1 MQTEERLYIC
11 SIVRLKC
18 MQIEQGV
25 YALGRVGI
33 VEERIYMHYAGLGV
47 GIKSL
52 AAVNHRR

>member
-1 MQTEERLYIC
+1 
-11 SIVRLKC
+11 

-33 VEERIYMHYAGLGV
+33 VEERIYVLCRVDIIEEGVYALCRVGV